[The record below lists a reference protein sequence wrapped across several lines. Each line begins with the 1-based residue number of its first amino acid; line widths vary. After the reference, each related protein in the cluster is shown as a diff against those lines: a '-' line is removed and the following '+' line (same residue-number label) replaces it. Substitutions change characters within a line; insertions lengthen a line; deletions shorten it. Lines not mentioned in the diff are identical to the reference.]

1 MLKVYPLLFILLL
14 VVSCSNRNVQV
25 AKILTDF
32 QKNEIVIPD
41 NLIRIEKGKVLG
53 MEPLP
58 DRAKL
63 IEYIDSSSCSAC
75 HIAHLEIVDNL
86 FMMAGSTKL
95 FDVVVVFSP
104 RAEDASEVLRM
115 LLAKKINIQ
124 CILMAPV
131 NSPKLIEQYLL
142 IRDTIHF
149 LLTREVHQFLWGIQ
163 ISRMHYT
170 IFLSNLYRYYNLFK
184 IIEL

>member
-115 LLAKKINIQ
+115 LLAKKYKYPVYFDGSCEFAQINRTIPSDQ
-124 CILMAPV
+124 RYHTF
-131 NSPKLIEQYLL
+131 LIDKRGTPIFVGNPNPSDALYNIFVKSLSLL
-142 IRDTIHF
+142 
-149 LLTREVHQFLWGIQ
+149 
-163 ISRMHYT
+163 
-170 IFLSNLYRYYNLFK
+170 
-184 IIEL
+184 

>member
-75 HIAHLEIVDNL
+75 HIAHLEIVD
-86 FMMAGSTKL
+86 KL

-115 LLAKKINIQ
+115 LLAKKYKYPVYFDGSCEFAQINRTIPSDQ
-124 CILMAPV
+124 RYHTF
-131 NSPKLIEQYLL
+131 LIDKRGTPIFVGNPNQSDALYNIFVKSLSLL
-142 IRDTIHF
+142 
-149 LLTREVHQFLWGIQ
+149 
-163 ISRMHYT
+163 
-170 IFLSNLYRYYNLFK
+170 
-184 IIEL
+184 

>member
-115 LLAKKINIQ
+115 LLAKKYKYP
-124 CILMAPV
+124 PV

-170 IFLSNLYRYYNLFK
+170 IFLSNLYRYYSLFK